1 MDIAL
6 FTLKK
11 QWEQLKS
18 EVPGIQ
24 IQHGSSI
31 LGCSSFE
38 LVHVEFGD
46 SSDRELNNL
55 IVKLQ
60 SLKKDL
66 LALDSTEEP
75 FKESNHIA

>member
-38 LVHVEFGD
+38 LMQVEFGD
-46 SSDRELNNL
+46 SSDRELHEL
-55 IVKLQ
+55 IIELEL
-60 SLKKDL
+60 LKKDL
-66 LALDSTEEP
+66 LALYSVEELV
-75 FKESNHIA
+75 KESNHIT